1 MGNFFL
7 GAAALIVAITAIGLF
22 RVLSGPT
29 KADRMMAAQLL
40 GSGGV
45 AALLLAEA
53 RGARGAVDVALVL
66 ALLAAFS
73 GIAFVKAAIIA
84 HRDHGASDGFG
95 DDARD

>member
-7 GAAALIVAITAIGLF
+7 GAAAIIVATTAIGLF

-29 KADRMMAAQLL
+29 KADRLMASQLL

-45 AALLLAEA
+45 AALLLAET
-53 RGARGAVDVALVL
+53 RGTRGAVDVALVL

-84 HRDHGASDGFG
+84 RRG
-95 DDARD
+95 DDAAKGFADDAD

>member
-1 MGNFFL
+1 MDNFFL
-7 GAAALIVAITAIGLF
+7 GAAAIIVAITAIGLF

-29 KADRMMAAQLL
+29 KADRLMASQLL

-45 AALLLAEA
+45 AALLLAET

-73 GIAFVKAAIIA
+73 GIAFVNAAITA
-84 HRDHGASDGFG
+84 RRSDDRAKGFA
-95 DDARD
+95 DDAD